1 MLNILKSLHSD
12 ESGATSTEYII
23 LLICLACFIIMIV
36 KTFGQTLEEKYT
48 WADQRVDKFVT
59 F

>member
-1 MLNILKSLHSD
+1 MLNLFKSLHND
-12 ESGATSTEYII
+12 EAGATSTEYMI
-23 LLICLACFIIMIV
+23 LLICIACFLIMIV
-36 KTFGQTLEEKYT
+36 KTYGQTVEEKYT